1 MGRRNQHTREEL
13 REIALQAAEHLVAE
27 HGLAGLSTRKVV
39 GRIGYTVGSLYMV
52 FRNLDDLIAQMNERT
67 LEALQAR
74 LTAAIADRP
83 PPAAAIRALAQAYIT
98 FALTE
103 THRWLAIYQHRMPEG
118 ESMPESFTDQVAR
131 MFELVQLEL
140 ALLCPG
146 RAPEDIALA
155 ARALWSSIHGI
166 CILGFDQKLEV
177 AGGRSIQEVTGSLLD
192 HYLAGFV
199 AAASNL
205 ESPNRHTQGS
215 SGAVMTQAVDNSP
228 AIRS

>member
-1 MGRRNQHTREEL
+1 MAMGRRNEHTREEL

-74 LTAAIADRP
+74 LIAAIAGQ

-98 FALTE
+98 FALAE

-118 ESMPESFTDQVAR
+118 QPLPESFTAKVTG
-131 MFELVQLEL
+131 MFELVQQQL
-140 ALLCPG
+140 ALLCPRRSPG
-146 RAPEDIALA
+146 EITLA
-155 ARALWSSIHGI
+155 ARALWSGVHGI
-166 CILGFDQKLEV
+166 CILGFDQKLEM
-177 AGGRSIQEVTGSLLD
+177 AGGPPIQEVARSLLD
-192 HYLAGFV
+192 HYLVGF
-199 AAASNL
+199 
-205 ESPNRHTQGS
+205 TQ
-215 SGAVMTQAVDNSP
+215 P
-228 AIRS
+228 